1 MLRVLVIDDNQDMR
15 DVIGVI
21 LEGAGYAVELAADGE
36 AGLRSQRK
44 QPFDI
49 VITDIFMPNQDGIET
64 IARLR
69 NEYPALKL
77 VAMSGGGSRTKGE
90 GYLFTAREIG
100 AHAVLAKPF
109 DQEELLKAVRSLH
122 EARE

>member
-1 MLRVLVIDDNQDMR
+1 MFRVLVIDDNRDMR
-15 DVIGVI
+15 DLMRVI
-21 LEGAGYAVELAADGE
+21 LEGAGYSVDLAEDGA
-36 AGLRSQRK
+36 AGLNAQRVR
-44 QPFDI
+44 PADV

-69 NEYPALKL
+69 NEHPAVKV
-77 VAMSGGGSRTKGE
+77 VAMSGGGSRAKGQ

-109 DQEELLKAVRSLH
+109 DQQDLLRTVSALLQ
-122 EARE
+122 